1 MTYVKTALGGWL
13 KPFKHYATN
22 KSNYVTDLEDDN
34 IPLPT
39 MLYMTY
45 CYFMHTVKYN
55 AKCLFLQFGLPLCKH
70 YFNEHS
76 RRSGVSFVVT

>member
-1 MTYVKTALGGWL
+1 MSKLHWVADSNHSNIMLQTNQIMLLIWKMTI
-13 KPFKHYATN
+13 FH
-22 KSNYVTDLEDDN
+22 
-34 IPLPT
+34 IPT